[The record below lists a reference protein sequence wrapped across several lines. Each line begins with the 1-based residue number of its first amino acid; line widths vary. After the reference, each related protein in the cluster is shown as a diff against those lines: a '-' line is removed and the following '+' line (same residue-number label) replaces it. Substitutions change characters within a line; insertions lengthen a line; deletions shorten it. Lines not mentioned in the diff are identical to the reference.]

1 MTIKL
6 HPKCLSFCFAIVVI
20 SSLSTQAH
28 ADQTQDNYRACRK
41 AINSYMGFN
50 TGVSGELHYKLKK
63 IRKHQVQKL
72 TFIARTE
79 TVKNTIICTVKRA
92 EVLELTDGEKRL
104 LK

>member
-1 MTIKL
+1 MMIKL

-28 ADQTQDNYRACRK
+28 ADRTQDNYKACRK

-72 TFIARTE
+72 TFLARTDKG
-79 TVKNTIICTVKRA
+79 KNTIICTVRRSS
-92 EVLELTDGEKRL
+92 VLELTDGDKRS